1 MIGSFPKLSIG
12 QRCYLP
18 ISSTKRVIIN
28 SIFNIQGKGL
38 IGKWHFVKFIY
49 IHIAQY
55 HDIKTN
61 SNKDGF
67 FIFQVCKNFL
77 YQEYLNDTNIMEKN
91 SLRCFS
97 HHLSSN
103 VNLILPYQVTQLSS
117 VLSQHVIYHR
127 LIRHS
132 DQ

>member
-1 MIGSFPKLSIG
+1 VNRGEETSRKDASNNGMQEFFIP
-12 QRCYLP
+12 R
-18 ISSTKRVIIN
+18 IS
-28 SIFNIQGKGL
+28 
-38 IGKWHFVKFIY
+38 KWHR
-49 IHIAQY
+49 
-55 HDIKTN
+55 TN
-61 SNKDGF
+61 GK
-67 FIFQVCKNFL
+67 K
-77 YQEYLNDTNIMEKN
+77 